1 MDADADDIA
10 GEPVFPDSDDTQA
23 DDNLPEGFQ
32 SQADGIYHLVRD
44 KKGGGEWVWVC
55 SPLRVLAL
63 ARNNE
68 GQEWGLYIEV
78 TDPDGLKHQWAL
90 PRDILAGSGEAY
102 RRELLS
108 LGLRLAPDFGRN
120 RLDKFL
126 SLCQPRGR
134 VRGVSRTGWHG
145 KCYVLPDAVFGQT
158 QGEQVV
164 LQTERPDNQFKI
176 SGLLPDWQEQIGR
189 YCVGNS
195 RLVLYVS
202 AALAAPLLYLA
213 GGESGGLHLVGG
225 SSLGKTTALDV
236 AGSVCGGGGV
246 RGYRRQWR
254 ATANGLESIAAA
266 HCDALLCLDEL
277 SQVEAREAAST
288 TYMIGNG
295 CGKARATRTG
305 GERKPSEWRVLFLST
320 GEITLADKIREDG
333 RGRVTAGQA
342 VRVVDVAADAG
353 AGLGLFEALHG
364 FSTGHDLSRHL
375 TDAAKSFYG
384 TPLRAFLERLTAEFD
399 AAAENLPEIIN
410 DFIHENCPPDADGQ
424 VKRVCARFGLV
435 AAGGELGAAYGV
447 LPWPKGEATQ
457 AAARCFRDWL
467 SLRGGTGASEEQAGL
482 DQVRAFVLAH
492 GSSRFEAWADDDREP
507 DQSNRVV
514 NRAGFRR
521 LNNSNYWEYYIP
533 VATFKGE
540 IARGHD
546 AGRLAKFLV
555 QQGLILPDGRGQP
568 ASTHRIPGQPSARY
582 YRFDPRIVSD
592 SAPPDPEQP
601 QIKSCNSNI
610 MQANLLESASE
621 APGAGRS
628 DPPCPMPLDTPWTGP
643 PVVTI

>member
-1 MDADADDIA
+1 MDAENIA
-10 GEPVFPDSDDTQA
+10 GEPVWPDSDDTQA
-23 DDNLPEGFQ
+23 DDELPEGFH
-32 SQADGIYHLVRD
+32 SRDDGIYHLVRD
-44 KKGGGEWVWVC
+44 KKGGENWVWVC

-63 ARNNE
+63 ARNDDS
-68 GQEWGLYIEV
+68 QDWGLLVEV
-78 TDPDGLKHQWAL
+78 TDPDGLKHPWAL
-90 PRDILAGSGEAY
+90 PLDILAGSGELY

-108 LGLRLAPDFGRN
+108 LGLRLAPGFGRN
-120 RLDKFL
+120 RLDIFL
-126 SLCQPRGR
+126 SQSRPSGR

-277 SQVEAREAAST
+277 SQVEAREAAET
-288 TYMIGNG
+288 AYMLGNG

-305 GERKPSEWRVLFLST
+305 GARKPSEWRTLFLST
-320 GEITLADKIREDG
+320 GELTLADKIREDG

-342 VRVVDVAADAG
+342 VRVVDIAADAG
-353 AGLGLFEALHG
+353 AGLGLFEDLHG
-364 FSTGHDLSRHL
+364 LPTGHDLSRHL
-375 TDAAKSFYG
+375 TDAAKEFYG
-384 TPLRAFLERLTAEFD
+384 QPLRAFLERLTAEFD
-399 AAAENLPEIIN
+399 AAAENIHEIIK

-457 AAARCFRDWL
+457 TAARCFRDWL
-467 SLRGGTGASEEQAGL
+467 SLRGGSGASEEQAGL
-482 DQVRAFVLAH
+482 DQVRAFILAH
-492 GSSRFEAWADDDREP
+492 GSSRFEAWADDDQEP

-521 LNNSNYWEYYIP
+521 LNANNYWEYYIP

-546 AGRLAKFLV
+546 AGRLAKFLAR
-555 QQGLILPDGRGQP
+555 QGLILPDGQGRP
-568 ASTHRIPGQPSARY
+568 SSTHRIPGQPVARY
-582 YRFDPRIVSD
+582 YHFDPRIASD
-592 SAPPDPEQP
+592 SVPPEPEQQQVKP
-601 QIKSCNSNI
+601 SNFSTI
-610 MQANLLESASE
+610 QANLLESDGK
-621 APGAGRS
+621 APGAGRPDLS
-628 DPPCPMPLDTPWTGP
+628 CAMPGDALWTGP
-643 PVVTI
+643 AVVTL